1 MPSRARNPVFFI
13 SHSSAGLP
21 AADRTVQIRDALAK
35 VLEARGWDVFLD
47 REVLVAGD
55 RWRTHIV
62 YGLAQA
68 DAASILFNNRA
79 LSSDW
84 VTAEGMILRIRHF
97 SSCPSCSKA
106 RRWRT
111 RHFRATSR
119 SS

>member
-1 MPSRARNPVFFI
+1 MRKPIFFI

-21 AADRTVQIRDALAK
+21 EEDRAVQIRDALAK
-35 VLEARGWDVFLD
+35 ALEARGWDVFLD
-47 REVLVAGD
+47 REVLAAGD

-84 VTAEGMILRIRHF
+84 VTAEGIDSMLSQVGGSYI
-97 SSCPSCSKA
+97 SA
-106 RRWRT
+106 RAGHARG
-111 RHFRATSR
+111 
-119 SS
+119 